1 MTFIEVIGNV
11 KEDGTLEAQL
21 PAGTPPGQV
30 SVTVWVESTEDID
43 DKVRWDES
51 FSQSQELLISMAKDA
66 LAEDE
71 AGLTAD
77 FDPDVDLKKAPQ

>member
-30 SVTVWVESTEDID
+30 SVTVWVESKEDTED
-43 DKVRWDES
+43 KAQWDES
-51 FSQSQELLISMAKDA
+51 FSQSQDMLIRMAKDA

-71 AGLTAD
+71 AGLTTE
-77 FDPDVDLKKAPQ
+77 FDPDGDLKEPPQ